1 MTQAVLGTAGLVVA
15 LVFASAGTLALAVA
29 VWQRRRLW
37 RDVGLR
43 LLAVGVA
50 GVAAS
55 VVALEDALVTH
66 DFALS
71 YVVAN
76 NSRETPLIFSIS
88 GMWSALQGSLL
99 LWAFIGGVYV
109 LGLAWVLR
117 HEDDW
122 VVGAS
127 ALAMLGAIEAFFVGV
142 IALAASPFAVV
153 RGVIPADGQGP
164 NPLLQQYPLV
174 LIHPPMLYAGLVGMS
189 VPFALATASLW
200 HRRLDDAW
208 LRRIRNWSLI
218 SWVALGIGI
227 TLGAWWSYQVLGWG
241 GYWAWDPVENAALLP
256 WLIMAAYLHVA
267 VGERRRRRLS
277 AAGYGLVASAAAM
290 TIFTTYITR
299 SGVLESVHAFSDSS
313 FGTVLLAFFG
323 LLVVFAVVVALA
335 RADVLAQPAG
345 RPTGARGALL
355 LVNAAL
361 LTLIAVVVLAGTVFP
376 LVDYQ
381 VSHAS
386 VNVGAP
392 FFDRFVVPLA
402 LVALALMALAPWSR
416 WQGAHLEELG
426 ARTLVPAT
434 LAVVVLVIAVAAGVR
449 SLATLGAW
457 SLAAFVLVSTVAA
470 VARQLAARPRG
481 RRVRAVASR
490 QVAGMIVHIGVAIV
504 AVGMASATT
513 FGHEGQ
519 VRIARGHT
527 ARVYG
532 QQLTYEGVRTV
543 VTPQKTSFEA
553 AVVVDGQGRYYPA
566 ITQFGT
572 YTTPVGTPAIAVSPL
587 RDVYLTIDAPP
598 RTASSPITLGV
609 VVQPLI
615 FWLWLGAATIA
626 LGGVLAVVG
635 IRLEPSSRRPSQR
648 REAPVPSVVG
658 ADE

>member
-1 MTQAVLGTAGLVVA
+1 
-15 LVFASAGTLALAVA
+15 
-29 VWQRRRLW
+29 
-37 RDVGLR
+37 
-43 LLAVGVA
+43 
-50 GVAAS
+50 
-55 VVALEDALVTH
+55 
-66 DFALS
+66 
-71 YVVAN
+71 
-76 NSRETPLIFSIS
+76 
-88 GMWSALQGSLL
+88 MWSALQGSLL
-99 LWAFIGGVYV
+99 LWALVGGVYL

-122 VVGAS
+122 VVGAT
-127 ALAMLGAIEAFFVGV
+127 ALAILGVIEAFFVGV
-142 IALAASPFAVV
+142 ILFAASPFALVS
-153 RGVIPADGQGP
+153 GVIPVDGQGP

-200 HRRLDDAW
+200 HRHLDDAW

-277 AAGYGLVASAAAM
+277 AAGYGLVAAAAAM

-313 FGTVLLAFFG
+313 LGTVLLVFFG
-323 LLVVFAVVVALA
+323 LVVVGAVVVALA
-335 RADVLAQPAG
+335 RADVLTQPGA
-345 RPTGARGALL
+345 RPNGARGTLL
-355 LVNAAL
+355 GINAAL
-361 LTLIAVVVLAGTVFP
+361 LALVAVVVLAGTIFP
-376 LVDYQ
+376 LIDYQ

-392 FFDRFVVPLA
+392 FFDRFVVPLS

-416 WQGAHLEELG
+416 WQGAHLDELG
-426 ARTLVPAT
+426 SRTLAPAA
-434 LAVVVLVIAVAAGVR
+434 LAVVVLVVAVAAGVR

-481 RRVRAVASR
+481 RRLRAVASR

-513 FGHEGQ
+513 FGHQGE

-527 ARVYG
+527 VSVYG
-532 QQLTYEGVRTV
+532 QRLTYEGVRTV

-553 AVVVDGQGRYYPA
+553 EVVVDGQGRYYPA

-572 YTTPVGTPAIAVSPL
+572 YTTPVGTPAVAVSPL

-598 RTASSPITLGV
+598 STSSSPITLGV

-626 LGGVLAVVG
+626 FGGVLAVVG
-635 IRLEPSSRRPSQR
+635 IRLEPSGRRPSER
-648 REAPVPSVVG
+648 PEAPVPSVVG
-658 ADE
+658 ADA